1 MSGDIV
7 VRVWRFRFQAQALS
21 FLCELFCSR
30 VLLCFWLFLV
40 ALEVLFQGLEGI
52 ELGVATLYLCC
63 YLFVCWPIRS
73 LAGEG
78 LVQQRESGAS
88 HIQGPAFMC
97 CCCGYLSLLA
107 ISPFGSQTTAH

>member
-21 FLCELFCSR
+21 LLCELFCSR
-30 VLLCFWLFLV
+30 VLLCFWLV
-40 ALEVLFQGLEGI
+40 SVVLEVLFQGLEGI

-73 LAGEG
+73 FGEG